1 MKIYNSLTRKK
12 EEFVP
17 LTRKKEEFVPL
28 EPGKVSMYVCGPT
41 VYNYFHIGN
50 GRTFIVFDTI
60 RRYMEYRGY
69 EVNFV
74 QNFTDIDDKMIN
86 KANEENTTVKE
97 IGDKYICEYYKD
109 ADGLNIKR
117 ATTNPRATEYISEII
132 EFVSGLIEK
141 GYAYEVNGDVY
152 FRTKKFEGYGQL
164 IGQNLD
170 DLQAGARINVDERK
184 EDPMDFAIWKAQKP
198 GEPAW
203 ECPWGLGRPGWHI
216 ECSCMAKNLL
226 GDTIDI
232 HAGGMDLSFPH
243 HENEIAQSELGR
255 PGWHIECSCMA
266 KNLLGDT
273 IDIHAGGM
281 DLSFPHHENEIA
293 QSEALTGKKFA
304 NYWMHAAFLN
314 VNNQKM
320 SKSLNNFLTAR
331 DALKQYDADVIR
343 FLMLSGHY
351 RIQLNFSS
359 ELLESAKASV
369 ERLYNAI
376 GNLEN
381 LILEVKNEKMT
392 DEEVKYL
399 ESLGTYRQR
408 YIEKMDDDFN
418 TADAISV
425 LFDLIRDI
433 NSNVGINSS
442 KELCEK
448 ALELIREL
456 VLPLGILQKTTKGN
470 LEVEIEALIAERQ
483 QARKDKNFAL
493 ADKIRDELKARGIE
507 LLDTPQGVRWKKVD

>member
-1 MKIYNSLTRKK
+1 MKIFNS
-12 EEFVP
+12 

-28 EPGKVSMYVCGPT
+28 EPGKVKMYVCGPT
-41 VYNYFHIGN
+41 VYNFFHIGN

-69 EVNFV
+69 EVEYV

-86 KANEENTTVKE
+86 KANEEGTTVKE

-117 ATTNPRATEYISEII
+117 ATINPRATEFITDII
-132 EFVSGLIEK
+132 KFVKGLIEK

-164 IGQNLD
+164 IGQNLE

-203 ECPWGLGRPGWHI
+203 QSPWGPGRPGWHI
-216 ECSCMAKNLL
+216 ECSCMAK
-226 GDTIDI
+226 
-232 HAGGMDLSFPH
+232 
-243 HENEIAQSELGR
+243 
-255 PGWHIECSCMA
+255 
-266 KNLLGDT
+266 KLLGDT

-304 NYWMHAAFLN
+304 NYWMHSAFLN

-331 DALKQYDADVIR
+331 DALKEYDADVIR

-351 RIQLNFSS
+351 RIQLNFST
-359 ELLESAKASV
+359 ELLDSAKASV

-376 GNLEN
+376 GNLES
-381 LILEVKNEKMT
+381 LIDEVKLESMT
-392 DEEVKYL
+392 DEEKKYL
-399 ESLGTYRQR
+399 DSLDSYRQR

-425 LFDLIRDI
+425 LFDLARDV
-433 NSNVGINSS
+433 NTNVTINSS

-456 VLPLGILQKTTKGN
+456 GMPLGILQKTTKVS
-470 LEVEIEALIAERQ
+470 LEEEVEALI
-483 QARKDKNFAL
+483 QARQDARKNRDFAL
-493 ADKIRDELKARGIE
+493 ADKIRDDLKARGIILE
-507 LLDTPQGVRWKKVD
+507 DTPQGVRWKKAD

>member
-17 LTRKKEEFVPL
+17 LK
-28 EPGKVSMYVCGPT
+28 PGKVSMYVCGPT

-69 EVNFV
+69 EVNFI

-97 IGDKYICEYYKD
+97 IGDKYIDEYYKD

-117 ATTNPRATEYISEII
+117 ATINPRATEYISEII

-203 ECPWGLGRPGWHI
+203 ECPWGAGRPGWHI
-216 ECSCMAKNLL
+216 ECSCMAKKLL

-232 HAGGMDLSFPH
+232 HAGGMDL
-243 HENEIAQSELGR
+243 A
-255 PGWHIECSCMA
+255 
-266 KNLLGDT
+266 
-273 IDIHAGGM
+273 
-281 DLSFPHHENEIA
+281 FPHHENEIA

-351 RIQLNFSS
+351 RIQLNFSN

-381 LILEVKNEKMT
+381 LISEVKNEKMT

-399 ESLGTYRQR
+399 ESLDNYRQR

-448 ALELIREL
+448 SLELIREL
-456 VLPLGILQKTTKGN
+456 GLPLGILQKTTKGN
-470 LEVEIEALIAERQ
+470 LEAEVEALIAERQ
-483 QARKDKNFAL
+483 QARKDRNFAL

>member
-12 EEFVP
+12 EEFIP
-17 LTRKKEEFVPL
+17 LN
-28 EPGKVSMYVCGPT
+28 PGKVSMYVCGPT

-97 IGDKYICEYYKD
+97 IGDKYISEYYKD

-117 ATTNPRATEYISEII
+117 ATTNPRATEYINEII

-216 ECSCMAKNLL
+216 ECSCMAKKLL

-232 HAGGMDLSFPH
+232 HAGGMDL
-243 HENEIAQSELGR
+243 A
-255 PGWHIECSCMA
+255 
-266 KNLLGDT
+266 
-273 IDIHAGGM
+273 
-281 DLSFPHHENEIA
+281 FPHHENEIA

-331 DALKQYDADVIR
+331 DALKEYDADVIR

-351 RIQLNFSS
+351 RIQLNFSND
-359 ELLESAKASV
+359 LLESAKASV

-381 LILEVKNEKMT
+381 LISEVKNEKMT
-392 DEEVKYL
+392 DEEVRYL
-399 ESLGTYRQR
+399 ESLDAYRQR

-456 VLPLGILQKTTKGN
+456 GLPLGILQKTTKGD
-470 LEVEIEALIAERQ
+470 LEAEIEALIAERQ
-483 QARKDKNFAL
+483 QARKDRNFAL
-493 ADKIRDELKARGIE
+493 ADKIRDDLKAKGIE
-507 LLDTPQGVRWKKVD
+507 LLDTPQGVRWKKID

>member
-1 MKIYNSLTRKK
+1 MKIYNS
-12 EEFVP
+12 

-69 EVNFV
+69 EVNLV

-97 IGDKYICEYYKD
+97 IGDKYISEYYKD

-117 ATTNPRATEYISEII
+117 ATTNPRATEYINEII

-216 ECSCMAKNLL
+216 ECSCMAKKLL

-232 HAGGMDLSFPH
+232 HAGGMDL
-243 HENEIAQSELGR
+243 A
-255 PGWHIECSCMA
+255 
-266 KNLLGDT
+266 
-273 IDIHAGGM
+273 
-281 DLSFPHHENEIA
+281 FPHHENEIA

-331 DALKQYDADVIR
+331 DALKEYDADVIR

-351 RIQLNFSS
+351 RIQLNFSND
-359 ELLESAKASV
+359 LLESAKASV

-381 LILEVKNEKMT
+381 LISEVKNEKMT
-392 DEEVKYL
+392 DEEVRYL
-399 ESLGTYRQR
+399 ESLDAYRQR

-456 VLPLGILQKTTKGN
+456 GLPLGILQKTTKGD
-470 LEVEIEALIAERQ
+470 LEAEIEALIAERQ
-483 QARKDKNFAL
+483 QARKDRNFAL
-493 ADKIRDELKARGIE
+493 ADKIRDDLKAKGIE
-507 LLDTPQGVRWKKVD
+507 LLDTPQGVRWKKID

>member
-17 LTRKKEEFVPL
+17 IV
-28 EPGKVSMYVCGPT
+28 PGKISMYVCGPT

-86 KANEENTTVKE
+86 KANEEHTTVKE
-97 IGDKYICEYYKD
+97 IGDKYIDEYYKD

-141 GYAYEVNGDVY
+141 GYAYEVDGDVY
-152 FRTKKFEGYGQL
+152 FRTKKFENYGQL

-170 DLQAGARINVDERK
+170 DLRSGARINVDERK
-184 EDPMDFAIWKAQKP
+184 EDPVDFAIWKAQKP
-198 GEPAW
+198 GEPGW
-203 ECPWGLGRPGWHI
+203 ECPWGVGRPGWHI
-216 ECSCMAKNLL
+216 ECSCMAKKLL
-226 GDTIDI
+226 GETIDI
-232 HAGGMDLSFPH
+232 HAGGMDL
-243 HENEIAQSELGR
+243 A
-255 PGWHIECSCMA
+255 
-266 KNLLGDT
+266 
-273 IDIHAGGM
+273 
-281 DLSFPHHENEIA
+281 FPHHENEIA

-331 DALKQYDADVIR
+331 DALKQYDPDVIR

-351 RIQLNFSS
+351 RIQLNFSND
-359 ELLESAKASV
+359 LLESAKASV

-381 LILEVKNEKMT
+381 LISEVKINEMT
-392 DEEVKYL
+392 EDEVKYL
-399 ESLGTYRQR
+399 NSLDSYRQR

-456 VLPLGILQKTTKGN
+456 GSPLGILQKTTKGN
-470 LEVEIEALIAERQ
+470 LEEEIEALIAERQ
-483 QARKDKNFAL
+483 QARKDRNFAL
-493 ADKIRDELKARGIE
+493 ADKIRDELKAKGIE
-507 LLDTPQGVRWKKVD
+507 LLDTPQGVRWKKID

>member
-17 LTRKKEEFVPL
+17 LK
-28 EPGKVSMYVCGPT
+28 PGKVSMYVCGPT

-132 EFVSGLIEK
+132 DFVSGLIEK

-216 ECSCMAKNLL
+216 ECSCMAKKLL

-232 HAGGMDLSFPH
+232 HAGGMDL
-243 HENEIAQSELGR
+243 A
-255 PGWHIECSCMA
+255 
-266 KNLLGDT
+266 
-273 IDIHAGGM
+273 
-281 DLSFPHHENEIA
+281 FPHHENEIA

-331 DALKQYDADVIR
+331 DALKEYDADVIR

-351 RIQLNFSS
+351 RIQLNFSN

-381 LILEVKNEKMT
+381 LISEVKNEKMT
-392 DEEVKYL
+392 DEEIKYL
-399 ESLGTYRQR
+399 ESLDAYRQR

-425 LFDLIRDI
+425 LFDLIRDT
-433 NSNVGINSS
+433 NSNIGINSS

-456 VLPLGILQKTTKGN
+456 GLPLGILQKTTKAD
-470 LEVEIEALIAERQ
+470 LEAEVEALIAERQ
-483 QARKDKNFAL
+483 QARKDRNFAL

>member
-17 LTRKKEEFVPL
+17 L
-28 EPGKVSMYVCGPT
+28 EPGKVKMYVCGPT

-86 KANEENTTVKE
+86 KANEENTTVKDV
-97 IGDKYICEYYKD
+97 GDKYICEYYKD

-117 ATTNPRATEYISEII
+117 ASTNPRATEYIDEII
-132 EFVSGLIEK
+132 EFVSELIKK
-141 GYAYEVNGDVY
+141 GYAYEVDGDVY

-164 IGQNLD
+164 IGQNLE

-184 EDPMDFAIWKAQKP
+184 EDPMDFAIWKSQKP

-226 GDTIDI
+226 GETIDI
-232 HAGGMDLSFPH
+232 HAGGMDL
-243 HENEIAQSELGR
+243 A
-255 PGWHIECSCMA
+255 
-266 KNLLGDT
+266 
-273 IDIHAGGM
+273 
-281 DLSFPHHENEIA
+281 FPHHENEIA

-331 DALKQYDADVIR
+331 DALKEYDADVIR

-351 RIQLNFSS
+351 RIQLNFSND
-359 ELLESAKASV
+359 LLESAKASI

-381 LILEVKNEKMT
+381 LISEVNIEKIT
-392 DEEVKYL
+392 DKESKYL
-399 ESLGTYRQR
+399 ESLDSYRQR

-433 NSNVGINSS
+433 NTNIGIDSS

-448 ALELIREL
+448 ALNLIREL
-456 VLPLGILQKTTKGN
+456 GLPLGILQKTTKGN
-470 LEVEIEALIAERQ
+470 LEEEIEALIAERQ
-483 QARKDKNFAL
+483 QARKDRNFAL
-493 ADKIRDELKARGIE
+493 ADKIRDDLKSRGIE
-507 LLDTPQGVRWKKVD
+507 LLDTPQGVRWKKVN